1 MGEATTFVDHKPE
14 IRFEESAANGHDS
27 ASRWEN
33 DGPTRLG
40 RNFLSSRSASHNH
53 EASIQ
58 LRLQEQVERK
68 RQSTLTN
75 MHQAFV
81 KSINAYALVLV
92 LLVTITYAGFLQPPG
107 SFDNNGLMRV
117 SSNFSLKLFVFFNSF
132 SFFFSVTD
140 LLLCLSGNFAP
151 LADLHDERY
160 YHPEDI
166 RKRRPNSGNRRA
178 TEFLEHMEQA
188 TTSMDSI
195 PMEIPPPES
204 VYLEQAITHKLASFV
219 AGKLTKLVYINVM
232 FVISLTCCV
241 AAYVSAGFAVQKTIL
256 SDQIS
261 ILIPSLVGCIFYVGF
276 LIWLLAD
283 SVKFLWYAGFQ
294 LGALQDSLAA
304 KLAANADHLEVQFK
318 FNTPTTELPPN
329 EILLPPEENEE

>member
-1 MGEATTFVDHKPE
+1 
-14 IRFEESAANGHDS
+14 
-27 ASRWEN
+27 
-33 DGPTRLG
+33 
-40 RNFLSSRSASHNH
+40 
-53 EASIQ
+53 
-58 LRLQEQVERK
+58 
-68 RQSTLTN
+68 

-166 RKRRPNSGNRRA
+166 RRRRPNSGNRRA

-188 TTSMDSI
+188 TISMDSI

-241 AAYVSAGFAVQKTIL
+241 AAYVSAGFAVQKTVL

-294 LGALQDSLAA
+294 LGALQLSLAA

>member
-53 EASIQ
+53 EASFQ

-160 YHPEDI
+160 YHPEEI

-188 TTSMDSI
+188 TLS
-195 PMEIPPPES
+195 MEIPPPES

-241 AAYVSAGFAVQKTIL
+241 AAYVSAGFAVQKTVL

-294 LGALQDSLAA
+294 LGALQMSLAA

-318 FNTPTTELPPN
+318 FNAPTTELPPS

>member
-14 IRFEESAANGHDS
+14 IRFEESAVNGHDS

-53 EASIQ
+53 EASFQ

-178 TEFLEHMEQA
+178 TEFLEHMEQD
-188 TTSMDSI
+188 TLSMDSI
-195 PMEIPPPES
+195 PMEIPPDRKS
-204 VYLEQAITHKLASFV
+204 VV
-219 AGKLTKLVYINVM
+219 
-232 FVISLTCCV
+232 
-241 AAYVSAGFAVQKTIL
+241 
-256 SDQIS
+256 
-261 ILIPSLVGCIFYVGF
+261 
-276 LIWLLAD
+276 
-283 SVKFLWYAGFQ
+283 
-294 LGALQDSLAA
+294 
-304 KLAANADHLEVQFK
+304 
-318 FNTPTTELPPN
+318 
-329 EILLPPEENEE
+329 